1 MVVEIEKSVLIEI
14 MEELVELKS
23 LTKEN
28 LLNKLIFKEKV
39 FNYPGIS
46 SDEVEE
52 HGEKSEKESLEIA
65 YRIQRLSDIIE
76 KQIA

>member
-46 SDEVEE
+46 SEEVEA
-52 HGEKSEKESLEIA
+52 HGEKSEEESLEIA
-65 YRIQRLSDIIE
+65 YRIQKLSDIIE